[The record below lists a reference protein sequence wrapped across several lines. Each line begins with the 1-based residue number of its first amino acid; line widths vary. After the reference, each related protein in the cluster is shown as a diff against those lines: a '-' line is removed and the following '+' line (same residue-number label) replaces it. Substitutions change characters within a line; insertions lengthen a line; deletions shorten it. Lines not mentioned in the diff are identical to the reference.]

1 MQVALKKQSF
11 SGNFNINDMNPNIL
25 YRGSIQKRNRRRG
38 TWTLFLC
45 ILCLLCQAQ
54 NQSGYQVG
62 FAKMSI
68 DPPDNIFGLALA
80 GYGLPAEGR
89 FSTTWEV
96 VDSLKRFKLIT
107 SDKEKLLAL
116 DKENTWFSAQQTGGS
131 LQWKENSLEITELN
145 AVAVSGKQEYVLD
158 TNGKLW
164 IRKAGNKLKK
174 VKSPKLKMIAS
185 DGKYLYSVDNIGN
198 INRGERYNDKIR
210 WTAIEKEEVE
220 AFTIY
225 DGNIIFSDPEGRLW
239 KMPLKQEASSGKVQ
253 IGRYNDVTYTVKIK
267 QLAATNDRIYALD
280 TNGSLYVGKHKS
292 ENSMETG
299 SVAIQN
305 DDKKIIIITVDVCG
319 LDYSFTQKIKKA
331 IALKHNLSKDAILI
345 NASHTHFAPVTQA
358 WTTWAHFYQQPDSNY
373 LNNVVGR
380 NMMAVVDKAIA
391 NIEPASIYFGRG
403 ETNIGVNR
411 RDNVRKSEGPVDRT
425 LDVVKVLNQRQQLM
439 GTVFFA
445 GCHPVFQNKGEESFT
460 LSANFPGV
468 ARNVLAT
475 YTGSDHNLFVQ
486 GCGGDIN
493 PVSTDY
499 RETGTDLA
507 KNVLEILSTDMQE
520 VTGTLTAFVDSVL
533 IPIKPMTPEAIVA
546 FREKTAA
553 QRSTVYTDKDL
564 RWADL
569 MEHRYQTNMVRQ
581 ELPVYVQ
588 TLNIG
593 SWKLVGLSREAV
605 TSYGMKIRQIWPNRK
620 VSVAGYC
627 NDVSSYLPDGWH
639 IEKGVYEGYDSF
651 FWYGQAGIPPLNIQE
666 IIIDKIQLKNR

>member
-1 MQVALKKQSF
+1 MQVALKRQSF

-25 YRGSIQKRNRRRG
+25 YRGNTQKRHIQRRM
-38 TWTLFLC
+38 WTLFLC
-45 ILCLLCQAQ
+45 MLCLLCQAQ
-54 NQSGYQVG
+54 HQPGYQVG

-89 FSTTWEV
+89 FSTTWEA

-116 DKENTWFSAQQTGGS
+116 DKENTWFSAQQTAGS

-145 AVAVSGKQEYVLD
+145 AVVVLGKQTFALD
-158 TNGKLW
+158 KSGKLW
-164 IRKAGNKLKK
+164 ITKEGNRVKK
-174 VKSPKLKMIAS
+174 VKSPKLKAIAS
-185 DGKYLYSVDNIGN
+185 GGQHLYSVDAVGN
-198 INRGERYNDKIR
+198 INRGDYHNDKVK
-210 WTAIEKEEVE
+210 WAAIAKEEVE

-225 DGNIIFSDPEGRLW
+225 NGDIIFSDPEDRLW
-239 KMPLKQEASSGKVQ
+239 KIPLKKASSGKVQ
-253 IGRYNDVTYTVKIK
+253 IGRYNDIIYTVKIK

-280 TNGSLYVGKHKS
+280 TNGSLFVGKHKS

-299 SVAIQN
+299 AVAIQN

-319 LDYSFTQKIKKA
+319 IDYSFTQKIKEA
-331 IALKHNLSKDAILI
+331 IASKHNLSKDEILI

-373 LNNVVGR
+373 LNDVVGK
-380 NMMAVVDKAIA
+380 NIIAVADKAIE
-391 NIEPASIYFGRG
+391 NMEPASIYFGRA
-403 ETNIGVNR
+403 ETTIGLNR

-425 LDVVKVLNQRQQLM
+425 LDVVKVINQRQQLM

-445 GCHPVFQNKGEESFT
+445 GCHPVFQNEGEESFT
-460 LSANFPGV
+460 LSANFPGI

-475 YTGSDHNLFVQ
+475 HTGSDHNLFVQ

-493 PVSTDY
+493 PVSADY
-499 RETGTDLA
+499 RETGADLA
-507 KNVLEILSTDMQE
+507 KSVLEVLSTEMQE
-520 VTGTLTAFVDSVL
+520 ITGALTAFVDSVL
-533 IPIKPMTPEAIVA
+533 IPIKPMSREELIA
-546 FREKTAA
+546 FREKIAE

-564 RWADL
+564 RWANL
-569 MEHRYQTNMVRQ
+569 MEHRYHTNTVRQ

-605 TSYGMKIRQIWPNRK
+605 TSYSMKIRHIWPNHK

-627 NDVSSYLPDGWH
+627 NDVSSYLPDRWH
-639 IEKGVYEGYDSF
+639 IEKAVYEGYDSF
-651 FWYGQAGIPPLNIQE
+651 FWYGQNGVPPLNVQE
-666 IIIDKIQLKNR
+666 IIIDKIKWKNR